1 MNEMEDLKKFMDD
14 TVKNEIL
21 KYTIYDD
28 LNGGIAKGKYKF
40 DVLISTLNFENKS
53 NDEIKL
59 IIDEAGLL
67 LNHENC
73 LVTMFATYKLN
84 GNVFLV
90 NETNDSFKE
99 LEKHLLS
106 GETITI
112 YSANIIDGKVVYRY
126 NINSI

>member
-1 MNEMEDLKKFMDD
+1 MEDLRAFMDD

-21 KYTIYDD
+21 KYTIYDN

-40 DVLISTLNFENKS
+40 EVLIKTLNFENKS
-53 NDEIKL
+53 NDEVKL

-67 LNHENC
+67 LNYENC
-73 LVTMFATYKLN
+73 LVTMFAIYKLN
-84 GNVFLV
+84 GKVFSV
-90 NETNDSFKE
+90 NETDDGFEE
-99 LEKHLLS
+99 LEKHLLNN
-106 GETITI
+106 ETITI

>member
-1 MNEMEDLKKFMDD
+1 MEDLRAFMDD

-21 KYTIYDD
+21 KYTIYDN

-40 DVLISTLNFENKS
+40 DVLIKTLNFENKS

-67 LNHENC
+67 LNYENC
-73 LVTMFATYKLN
+73 LVTMFAIYKLN
-84 GNVFLV
+84 GEVFSV
-90 NETNDSFKE
+90 NETDDGFEE
-99 LEKHLLS
+99 LEKHLLI

-126 NINSI
+126 NTNSI